1 MLNTTFFKFIIII
14 LLFVMITPFWT
25 LYALIVDY
33 KAFRPLLEAWQE
45 ITVFNSWRE

>member
-1 MLNTTFFKFIIII
+1 MLKTTFFKFIITI

-33 KAFRPLLEAWQE
+33 KAFRPLLEVWQE
-45 ITVFNSWRE
+45 IIDFNNWRE